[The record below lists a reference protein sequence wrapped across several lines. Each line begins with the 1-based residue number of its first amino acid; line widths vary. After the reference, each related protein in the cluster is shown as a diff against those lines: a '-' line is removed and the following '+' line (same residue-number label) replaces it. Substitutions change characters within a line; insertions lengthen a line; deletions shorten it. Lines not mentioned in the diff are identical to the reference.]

1 MGKTTGRKTTD
12 GKRGNSIERKTTDGK
27 NTRKENNRWKKH
39 HLEKNTTWEKT
50 PLGEKHHLGKTTRSY
65 HAHFG
70 GIPIVVVVDV
80 RQWKNVVD
88 QHDVAPPQFFA
99 WVHGVFLKDTVQRTW
114 VQFAWEEAEQQ
125 NRY

>member
-12 GKRGNSIERKTTDGK
+12 GKRGNSIERKTTDGG
-27 NTRKENNRWKKH
+27 NTLGKTP
-39 HLEKNTTWEKT
+39 LGKNTTWEKT

>member
-1 MGKTTGRKTTD
+1 VLKNKSSVVRSNRGEGK
-12 GKRGNSIERKTTDGK
+12 SIERKTTDGG
-27 NTRKENNRWKKH
+27 NTLGKTPLGE
-39 HLEKNTTWEKT
+39 NTTWEKT

>member
-1 MGKTTGRKTTD
+1 MGET
-12 GKRGNSIERKTTDGK
+12 SWE
-27 NTRKENNRWKKH
+27 KH
-39 HLEKNTTWEKT
+39 HLGKKN
-50 PLGEKHHLGKTTRSY
+50 HLGKTTRSY

>member
-1 MGKTTGRKTTD
+1 MGETLW
-12 GKRGNSIERKTTDGK
+12 E
-27 NTRKENNRWKKH
+27 KH
-39 HLEKNTTWEKT
+39 HLGKIPLGKNTTWEKT

-125 NRY
+125 SRY